1 MASTQGNN
9 ALLGSIIEAGFGS
22 DKPPKPIYRDK
33 ALREL
38 ELGLTGAGQTTL
50 GQLPTYL
57 RNFRQAMGR
66 NNPALAAATTDYG
79 TALRGVLNRQS
90 TPMSDLTGLGDY
102 LFSRVQQVPN
112 QVIDYFGNLGQ
123 VSNLA
128 RGINPGA
135 GGSTY
140 ETITRGGLAQRAALD
155 ANRQALASLQSL
167 FPAQQSALLARDAA
181 LQGILPAIQSGFAG
195 TERRALAPWQAYVG
209 GLGDLQNYAMG
220 QSGLNMANLQ
230 GYQPRTNWANRVG
243 DVGRAI
249 TSNIDKYLQW
259 AQQLSSIYS
268 GGLGGGMGGGGGMG
282 SLGGLFGGGGGMSSN
297 PFGSAQAQ
305 TAATAQQVGPTYF
318 PQQPYGTTFNP
329 YTNSSQY
336 FWG

>member
-9 ALLGSIIEAGFGS
+9 AFLGSIIEAGFGS
-22 DKPPKPIYRDK
+22 DDPPKPIYRDK

-38 ELGLTGAGQTTL
+38 ELGLTGAGQTVL

-57 RNFRQAMGR
+57 RNYRQAMGR
-66 NNPALAAATTDYG
+66 NNAGLAAATAEATN
-79 TALRGVLNRQS
+79 ALRNILTRQS

-102 LFSRVQQVPN
+102 LFAKSQQVPDR
-112 QVIDYFGNLGQ
+112 VIDYFGNLGQ

-181 LQGILPAIQSGFAG
+181 LQGVLPSIQAGLAG

-230 GYQPRTNWANRVG
+230 GYQQPSNWANKVG

-282 SLGGLFGGGGGMSSN
+282 SLGGLFGGSGGMSSN

-318 PQQPYGTTFNP
+318 PQQPYGTSFNP